1 MESDL
6 FGGSLG
12 KKNTVSKSPKPVKAA
27 SEQKKISADSKLP
40 PATSSTTE
48 SAKSKMASASSSS
61 STKSISV
68 LGSHL
73 FTDTFSSVTVK
84 WQLFKS
90 DNLKR
95 SCASISASE
104 SRPLSWM
111 TNCWWSI
118 FMGLLIS
125 PLSLHLIWENFY
137 WFSQSNVHVHKR
149 ITTTCRP
156 TTLKSVYIFSLLF
169 SIHFLRCWQGEIVF

>member
-27 SEQKKISADSKLP
+27 SEQKKINADSKLP

-84 WQLFKS
+84 RQLFKS

-95 SCASISASE
+95 SCESNSASE
-104 SRPLSWM
+104 SRPL
-111 TNCWWSI
+111 
-118 FMGLLIS
+118 
-125 PLSLHLIWENFY
+125 P
-137 WFSQSNVHVHKR
+137 
-149 ITTTCRP
+149 
-156 TTLKSVYIFSLLF
+156 
-169 SIHFLRCWQGEIVF
+169 

>member
-27 SEQKKISADSKLP
+27 SEQEKISADSKLP

-48 SAKSKMASASSSS
+48 STKSKMASAPSSSS

-68 LGSHL
+68 LCSHL

-95 SCASISASE
+95 SCASNSASE
-104 SRPLSWM
+104 SRPL
-111 TNCWWSI
+111 
-118 FMGLLIS
+118 
-125 PLSLHLIWENFY
+125 P
-137 WFSQSNVHVHKR
+137 
-149 ITTTCRP
+149 
-156 TTLKSVYIFSLLF
+156 
-169 SIHFLRCWQGEIVF
+169 

>member
-27 SEQKKISADSKLP
+27 SEQEKISADSKLP

-48 SAKSKMASASSSS
+48 SAKSKMTSASSSSS

-73 FTDTFSSVTVK
+73 FTDTFYSVTVK

-95 SCASISASE
+95 SCASKSASE
-104 SRPLSWM
+104 SRPL
-111 TNCWWSI
+111 
-118 FMGLLIS
+118 
-125 PLSLHLIWENFY
+125 P
-137 WFSQSNVHVHKR
+137 
-149 ITTTCRP
+149 
-156 TTLKSVYIFSLLF
+156 
-169 SIHFLRCWQGEIVF
+169 

>member
-73 FTDTFSSVTVK
+73 FTDTFYSVTVK

-95 SCASISASE
+95 SCASNSAGE
-104 SRPLSWM
+104 CRPL
-111 TNCWWSI
+111 
-118 FMGLLIS
+118 
-125 PLSLHLIWENFY
+125 P
-137 WFSQSNVHVHKR
+137 
-149 ITTTCRP
+149 
-156 TTLKSVYIFSLLF
+156 
-169 SIHFLRCWQGEIVF
+169 

>member
-27 SEQKKISADSKLP
+27 SEQKKINADSKLP

-61 STKSISV
+61 SSTKSISV

-73 FTDTFSSVTVK
+73 FTDTFYSVTVK

-95 SCASISASE
+95 SCASNSASE
-104 SRPLSWM
+104 SRPL
-111 TNCWWSI
+111 
-118 FMGLLIS
+118 
-125 PLSLHLIWENFY
+125 P
-137 WFSQSNVHVHKR
+137 
-149 ITTTCRP
+149 
-156 TTLKSVYIFSLLF
+156 
-169 SIHFLRCWQGEIVF
+169 

>member
-27 SEQKKISADSKLP
+27 SEQKKINADSKLP

-48 SAKSKMASASSSS
+48 SANSKMASASSSSS

-73 FTDTFSSVTVK
+73 FTDTFYSVTVK

-95 SCASISASE
+95 SCASNSASE
-104 SRPLSWM
+104 CRPL
-111 TNCWWSI
+111 
-118 FMGLLIS
+118 
-125 PLSLHLIWENFY
+125 P
-137 WFSQSNVHVHKR
+137 
-149 ITTTCRP
+149 
-156 TTLKSVYIFSLLF
+156 
-169 SIHFLRCWQGEIVF
+169 

>member
-73 FTDTFSSVTVK
+73 FTDTFFSVTVK

-95 SCASISASE
+95 SCASNSASE
-104 SRPLSWM
+104 SRPL
-111 TNCWWSI
+111 
-118 FMGLLIS
+118 
-125 PLSLHLIWENFY
+125 P
-137 WFSQSNVHVHKR
+137 
-149 ITTTCRP
+149 
-156 TTLKSVYIFSLLF
+156 
-169 SIHFLRCWQGEIVF
+169 

>member
-73 FTDTFSSVTVK
+73 FTDTFYSVTVK

-95 SCASISASE
+95 SCASNSASE
-104 SRPLSWM
+104 SRPL
-111 TNCWWSI
+111 
-118 FMGLLIS
+118 
-125 PLSLHLIWENFY
+125 P
-137 WFSQSNVHVHKR
+137 
-149 ITTTCRP
+149 
-156 TTLKSVYIFSLLF
+156 
-169 SIHFLRCWQGEIVF
+169 

>member
-1 MESDL
+1 MGLFILITSQPDNIWLLWWEVMSWSLLRVKRRNLHCKNVFQGLDDMESDL

-27 SEQKKISADSKLP
+27 SEQKKINANSKLP

-73 FTDTFSSVTVK
+73 FTDTFFSVTVK

-95 SCASISASE
+95 SCASNSASE
-104 SRPLSWM
+104 CRPLPWM
-111 TNCWWSI
+111 TKCWWSI
-118 FMGLLIS
+118 FYGLA
-125 PLSLHLIWENFY
+125 N
-137 WFSQSNVHVHKR
+137 
-149 ITTTCRP
+149 
-156 TTLKSVYIFSLLF
+156 
-169 SIHFLRCWQGEIVF
+169 

>member
-61 STKSISV
+61 SSTKSISV

-95 SCASISASE
+95 SCASNIASE
-104 SRPLSWM
+104 CRPL
-111 TNCWWSI
+111 
-118 FMGLLIS
+118 
-125 PLSLHLIWENFY
+125 P
-137 WFSQSNVHVHKR
+137 
-149 ITTTCRP
+149 
-156 TTLKSVYIFSLLF
+156 
-169 SIHFLRCWQGEIVF
+169 